1 MQQNYEIYDRELLSI
16 MLALQEFRKYLM
28 NAKKVFEV
36 WTDHSN
42 LQYFRQLQK
51 LNRRQA
57 CWFTELQE
65 YHFTIHHLS
74 GKSNS
79 KADIL
84 SRRPGFD
91 QGEQDNEHMVVLPP
105 DLFQNL
111 LTLARIHFLEAGD
124 ATYDLTTTS
133 FQPRIHRIRN
143 NLDKSVQMMLDRKED
158 GWKTLEDGTCTF

>member
-91 QGEQDNEHMVVLPP
+91 QGEQDNEDVVVLPP

-158 GWKTLEDGTCTF
+158 GWKTAE

>member
-16 MLALQEFRKYLM
+16 MLALQEFRRYLM
-28 NAKKVFEV
+28 NAKEVFKV

-42 LQYFRQLQK
+42 LQYFRQPQK
-51 LNRRQA
+51 LNCQQA
-57 CWFTELQE
+57 RWFTELQE
-65 YHFTIHHLS
+65 YHFTIHHLP

-91 QGEQDNEHMVVLPP
+91 QGEQDNEDMIVLPP
-105 DLFQNL
+105 NLFQNL
-111 LTLARIHFLEAGD
+111 LTLARIHFSESGEA
-124 ATYDLTTTS
+124 AYDLTTAS
-133 FQPRIHRIRN
+133 FQPRIRRVRN
-143 NLDKSVQMMLDRKED
+143 NLDKSVQVMLDRKED